1 MVAYGTKNY
10 RGEQQKLTRGG
21 DAVPPRIGS
30 KLAAIKG
37 TPRASSTLGGIR
49 APVMKRQTP
58 SPATH
63 HSYRDSVFLV
73 AIAAV
78 SLICGAVSFFT
89 WRAEHT
95 ASLTASVA
103 DDTPRVPLPAG
114 PRKYQ

>member
-21 DAVPPRIGS
+21 DAVPPDRFKTG
-30 KLAAIKG
+30 G